1 MLAFTSIKPN
11 VMITAR
17 RLTMRAPAAV
27 GLRVTLLVMLL
38 VMLSGARFVLAQESQ
53 KNPAHWPPNLTLESI
68 HLNGTFG
75 GNEFR
80 SGEWSREGPIVRYI
94 EQSKSGKGTDLVAYD
109 LEKDERFLLLDGDL
123 LCALD
128 VGRIVDIHGYAFSQD
143 ASKVL
148 IFTDSEKVWREATKG
163 YYYLYD
169 LKEDELIPIS
179 DRAAGFQLFAK
190 LSPDASR
197 VAFVRDRNLYLV
209 DLKTGNEKALT
220 TDGSQGGII
229 NGTFDWV
236 YEEEFGLRDGWQW
249 SPDGNKI
256 AFFKLDETET
266 RDFAMT
272 DLMSQY
278 PTYVNFRYPK
288 AGEKNSR
295 IKVGVIDIETG
306 ATSYFETSTWGEDGK
321 EAEYIARMGWTPEID
336 GSSRVWMMRLNRDQ
350 NELDLLFGSEDGAQV
365 QTILQESESTW
376 IEINDQKLSFLE
388 DGKHF
393 VWQSEGSG
401 NRHLYLYKNDGKQLV
416 PITSGDWDVSS
427 FHGIDEASSAAY
439 FTAAISSPMERD
451 LYSIRVDLGGGD
463 TGARVSSPIKIS
475 SGAGV
480 HGINMSPDFRFYID
494 QYSNSTTPPDWTLR
508 ASDGHKVQTLEANA
522 KLKKI
527 LSVHHLP
534 QAEFIQVPGSDGSS
548 LNALMIRPSDF
559 DPDETYPLLMYVY
572 GGPGSQTVID
582 KWGGNVYLWH
592 AFLADELGI
601 VIASVD
607 NRGTGARG
615 KAFKSSIYLNLGQL
629 EAADQISAAQHLG
642 KLPYIDSK
650 RIGIWGWSYGGYMTL
665 MSMLSGEGPET
676 FKLGVAVAPVSDW
689 RLYDT
694 IYTER
699 YMSTPQNNP
708 LGYKKGAPTHY
719 AHRLGKKQKLL
730 IMHGDFDD
738 NVHFQNTVQMI
749 NALQVANKQFDL
761 MMYPGKN
768 HSISGGH
775 IRLNLFTKATDYIK
789 ANL

>member
-1 MLAFTSIKPN
+1 MVALTSIKPN
-11 VMITAR
+11 VMLTAR
-17 RLTMRAPAAV
+17 KLTVRAPAAV
-27 GLRVTLLVMLL
+27 TSLVMLL
-38 VMLSGARFVLAQESQ
+38 VMLSGTRLALGQESQ
-53 KNPAHWPPNLTLESI
+53 ENPAHWPPHLTLESI

-80 SGEWSREGPIVRYI
+80 SGQWAERGPIVRYI

-109 LEKDERFLLLDGDL
+109 LEKDERFLLLNGDL
-123 LCALD
+123 LCAPD
-128 VGRIVDIHGYAFSQD
+128 VGRIVDIHGYTFSRD
-143 ASKVL
+143 ESKVL
-148 IFTDSEKVWREATKG
+148 IFTDSEKVWRAATKG

-169 LKEDELIPIS
+169 LERAELIPIS
-179 DRAAGFQLFAK
+179 DREVGFQMFAK

-209 DLKTGNEKALT
+209 DLETRSEMALT
-220 TDGSQGGII
+220 TDGSEGGII

-249 SPDGNKI
+249 SPDGKKI

-272 DLMSQY
+272 DLTSQY
-278 PTYVNFRYPK
+278 PKYVNFRYPK

-306 ATSYFETSTWGEDGK
+306 ATSYFETSTWGESAQK
-321 EAEYIARMGWTPEID
+321 AEYIARMGWTPEID
-336 GSSRVWMMRLNRDQ
+336 GSSHVWMMRLNRDQ
-350 NELDLLFGSEDGAQV
+350 NELDLLFGSEDGARI

-376 IEINDQKLSFLE
+376 IEISDQKLSFLE

-401 NRHLYLYKNDGKQLV
+401 NRHLYLYQNDGKQLAS
-416 PITSGDWDVSS
+416 ITSGDWDVAS
-427 FHGIDEASSAAY
+427 FHGIDEASSTAY

-451 LYSIRVDLGGGD
+451 LYSIRLDIGGGD
-463 TGARVSSPIKIS
+463 TAARVSSPIKIS
-475 SGAGV
+475 SQAGV
-480 HGINMSPDFRFYID
+480 HGVNMSPDFRFYID
-494 QYSNSTTPPDWTLR
+494 EYSNSSTPPAWTLR

-534 QAEFIQVPGSDGSS
+534 QAEFIQIPGSDGSS

-559 DPDETYPLLMYVY
+559 DPAETYPLLMYVY

-592 AFLADELGI
+592 AFLADDLGI

-615 KAFKSSIYLNLGQL
+615 KAFKSSTYLNLGQL

-642 KLPYIDSK
+642 KLPYIDAK

-708 LGYKKGAPTHY
+708 VGYKKGAPTHY
-719 AHRLGKKQKLL
+719 AHRLGKTQKLL

-761 MMYPGKN
+761 MVYPGKN